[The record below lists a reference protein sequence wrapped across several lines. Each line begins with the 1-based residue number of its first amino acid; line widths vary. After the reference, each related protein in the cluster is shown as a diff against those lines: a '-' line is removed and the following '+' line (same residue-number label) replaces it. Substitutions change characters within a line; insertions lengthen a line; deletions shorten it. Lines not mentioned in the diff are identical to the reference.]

1 MRVLYITPQINNE
14 GGVARVLSLKSN
26 YFVQKRNYQV
36 HILTQNNGNSPL
48 FYDFDYRI
56 QLYDMPLFGNPLKF
70 LMSYKKTLN
79 EMVAK
84 INPEV
89 IIVSDNGLKAYL
101 LPYLLKTTIPIVF
114 EVHGSKYIQEKEVTN
129 GFFDFLSIKIKEAGI
144 KKYTKVVFLSK
155 ESAKEWNFRNPII
168 IPNPISFSMDN
179 FSNLTS
185 KKVIAVARHSY
196 EKGLDRMLQIWQKI
210 IIKHP
215 NWSLEIYGKSNE
227 NQELQKLANAL
238 NIGNNVTFFEPIKS
252 ILEKYLDSSICIMT
266 SRSEGFPMVLIE
278 AMASGLPSVAYD
290 CPVGPRSI
298 ITNNENGFLVEDGN
312 IDSFIQKLELLMED
326 EKLRIQMGINA
337 QKSVKK
343 YNLDAIMLQWNT
355 LFEEVKKQ

>member
-36 HILTQNNGNSPL
+36 HILTQNNGNFPL
-48 FYDFDYRI
+48 FYDFDSRI
-56 QLYDMPLFGNPLKF
+56 QLYDMPLLGNPLKF

-114 EVHGSKYIQEKEVTN
+114 EVHGSKYIQEKKGINV
-129 GFFDFLSIKIKEAGI
+129 FFDFLSIKIKEAGI

-155 ESAKEWNFRNPII
+155 ESATEWNFKNPII
-168 IPNPISFSMDN
+168 IPNPISFPIDN
-179 FSNLTS
+179 ISNLTS

-196 EKGLDRMLQIWQKI
+196 EKGLDRMVQIWQKI
-210 IIKHP
+210 FKNYP
-215 NWSLEIYGKSNE
+215 DWSLEIYGKSDDK
-227 NQELQKLANAL
+227 QELQQFVNTL
-238 NIGNNVTFFEPIKS
+238 NSKNVTFFEPIKS

-266 SRSEGFPMVLIE
+266 SRSEGFPMVLME
-278 AMASGLPSVAYD
+278 AMACGLPSVAYD

-312 IDSFIQKLELLMED
+312 VDSFIQKLELLMED
-326 EKLRIQMGINA
+326 ENLRIQMGINA

-343 YNLDAIMLQWNT
+343 YNLDTIMLQWNT
-355 LFEEVKKQ
+355 LFENLAKK